1 MEINQTVHSR
11 LRSLV
16 SPANFWT
23 AALLLVLFLAGLW
36 VGWAEDPIWQA
47 VPLVAVAG
55 LTAVAGIT
63 WQRSRARAQRGWHAA
78 LTAHADREIQQQR
91 RRTAPVSPER

>member
-55 LTAVAGIT
+55 LTAVAGII
-63 WQRSRARAQRGWHAA
+63 WQQSRARAQRRLPTA
-78 LTAHADREIQQQR
+78 LAVYPQR
-91 RRTAPVSPER
+91 QIRQ